1 MELDSRK
8 IDNVNKELFEIRRI
22 SQRDTPKSEANT
34 VKKTVSGRWS
44 YISGLRVNVQPKEFV
59 KRK

>member
-34 VKKTVSGRWS
+34 VKKTVSGRCA
-44 YISGLRVNVQPKEFV
+44 YIWGLRVTVQPKKCV
-59 KRK
+59 KSK

>member
-22 SQRDTPKSEANT
+22 SQRDTPKSEVNT
-34 VKKTVSGRWS
+34 VKKTVSGRFAH
-44 YISGLRVNVQPKEFV
+44 ILGLRVTV
-59 KRK
+59 